1 LSYTAS
7 LWHSNTAKE
16 KCYPSAQMPWDC
28 DKYFAFDREKDS
40 DLWPISP
47 VRHLPVVV
55 LAFAVC
61 CAIALLVLLD

>member
-1 LSYTAS
+1 
-7 LWHSNTAKE
+7 
-16 KCYPSAQMPWDC
+16 MPWDC

-47 VRHLPVVV
+47 VRHLPVVA